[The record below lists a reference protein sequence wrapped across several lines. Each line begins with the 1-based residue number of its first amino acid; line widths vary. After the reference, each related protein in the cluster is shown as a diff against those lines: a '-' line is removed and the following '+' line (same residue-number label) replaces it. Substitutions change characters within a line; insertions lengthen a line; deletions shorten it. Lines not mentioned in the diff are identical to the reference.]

1 MKGRKVR
8 VREAAHYLS
17 VSKSFLDKKR
27 LTGGGPPYFQLSPRG
42 PVVYD
47 VRELENWIAGKKKRH
62 TSESVPP

>member
-27 LTGGGPPYFQLSPRG
+27 QTGGGPPYFQLSPRG
-42 PVVYD
+42 SVIYD
-47 VRELENWIAGKKKRH
+47 VKELDNWISSKKRQQASSRQ
-62 TSESVPP
+62 TR